1 MSGKDMQI
9 RPCGLWWDY
18 CDGNCTVCG
27 KLQTWTTD
35 SSTPLRSAQN
45 DQRAANDRPSAQDDR
60 NGRQA

>member
-27 KLQTWTTD
+27 KLQTWATD
-35 SSTPLRSAQN
+35 SSTPM
-45 DQRAANDRPSAQDDR
+45 AAEVRGHYDAQDDR